1 MAIIEEPT
9 PLVAIMEFS
18 TIGAE
23 DSLDEAKVRLESV
36 DALIV
41 WGTEIILGVLTLDH
55 LSRNGSCGSA
65 CELDIL
71 VDPSPQMCKKWLPR
85 YIVTTE
91 NGEPVLLSHGP

>member
-9 PLVAIMEFS
+9 RLVDIMEFS

-23 DSLDEAKVRLESV
+23 DSLSEAKVRLESV

-41 WGTEIILGVLTLDH
+41 WGTELILGVLTLDH
-55 LSRNGSCGSA
+55 LSRNGNCGSA

-71 VDPSPQMCKKWLPR
+71 VDPSPQQCKKWLPR

-91 NGEPVLLSHGP
+91 SGEPVLLSHGP